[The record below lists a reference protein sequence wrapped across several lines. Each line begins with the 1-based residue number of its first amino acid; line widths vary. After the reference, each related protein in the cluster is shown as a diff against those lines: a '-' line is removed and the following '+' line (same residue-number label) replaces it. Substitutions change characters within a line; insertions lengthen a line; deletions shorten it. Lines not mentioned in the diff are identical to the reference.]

1 MKRIRNCHV
10 LIVTTFYQ
18 CSSKEQWDDVG
29 DPETRTWFF
38 RSNFRGNEFVTEQR
52 ERELIA
58 HITALLFSTV
68 MNNVLC
74 LKVQQKILGKSIA
87 KNGFII
93 CPTGFPSARFSS
105 GSTFFQ
111 PFFHFTK
118 VDSV

>member
-1 MKRIRNCHV
+1 MTS
-10 LIVTTFYQ
+10 VTQKLERDFLEAISEEMN
-18 CSSKEQWDDVG
+18 SSQ
-29 DPETRTWFF
+29 
-38 RSNFRGNEFVTEQR
+38 SR

>member
-1 MKRIRNCHV
+1 MTS
-10 LIVTTFYQ
+10 VTQKLERDFLEAISEEMN
-18 CSSKEQWDDVG
+18 SSQ
-29 DPETRTWFF
+29 
-38 RSNFRGNEFVTEQR
+38 SR

-68 MNNVLC
+68 MNIVLC

>member
-1 MKRIRNCHV
+1 MTS
-10 LIVTTFYQ
+10 VTQKLERDFLEAISEEMN
-18 CSSKEQWDDVG
+18 SSQ
-29 DPETRTWFF
+29 
-38 RSNFRGNEFVTEQR
+38 SR

-68 MNNVLC
+68 MNIVLC
-74 LKVQQKILGKSIA
+74 LKILGKSIA

>member
-1 MKRIRNCHV
+1 MTQKLERDFLEAISEEMN
-10 LIVTTFYQ
+10 
-18 CSSKEQWDDVG
+18 SSQ
-29 DPETRTWFF
+29 
-38 RSNFRGNEFVTEQR
+38 SR

-68 MNNVLC
+68 MNIVLC

>member
-1 MKRIRNCHV
+1 MKRRRNCHV

-68 MNNVLC
+68 MNIVLC
-74 LKVQQKILGKSIA
+74 LKILGKSIA
-87 KNGFII
+87 KNG
-93 CPTGFPSARFSS
+93 
-105 GSTFFQ
+105 
-111 PFFHFTK
+111 
-118 VDSV
+118 